1 MRRMEEHSMIRNIAV
16 PFVAALAYTVWLA
29 PGLQDQANPNTPP
42 FEVASVKAN
51 RSGALAQRI
60 QPSPGGR
67 LTVTNVS
74 LRGLVRFAYEMQEFQ
89 MDGGPSWFAADRYD
103 VVAKAEGDPPIGQI
117 RLMLRVLLADRFKL
131 ITHIEK
137 RDQPV
142 YAMVVAR
149 RDGRLGP
156 GLHKAQTDCNPAAAG
171 VGVPFDPNQPCW
183 PPGAF
188 GPAPGMPITSGR
200 LAFRGMTLEGFARS
214 LAPIVR
220 RVVIDRTGL
229 AGAYDADFEASAE
242 LPPPPPPPGSGIPN
256 PFDPRSMP
264 SIFSILPE
272 QLGLKLDAT
281 RAVVDVLVID
291 RAERP
296 VEDR

>member
-1 MRRMEEHSMIRNIAV
+1 MIRNTAV
-16 PFVAALAYTVWLA
+16 PFVAALASIVSLA
-29 PGLQDQANPNTPP
+29 SGLQDHASPNTPP

-74 LRGLVRFAYEMQEFQ
+74 LRGLVRFAYEVQEFQ

-103 VVAKAEGDPPIGQI
+103 VIARAESDPPVSQI
-117 RLMLRVLLADRFKL
+117 RLMLRALLAERFQL
-131 ITHIEK
+131 RTHSEK

-142 YAMVVAR
+142 YAMVVAQ

-156 GLHKAQTDCNPAAAG
+156 GLRKAQTDCNPAAAG

-183 PPGAF
+183 PPGGF
-188 GPAPGMPITSGR
+188 GPAPGVPITSGR
-200 LAFRGMTLEGFARS
+200 LAFRGMTLDAFARS

-220 RVVIDRTGL
+220 RVVLDRTGL
-229 AGAYDADFEASAE
+229 AGAYDADFDASAE

-256 PFDPRSMP
+256 PFDPRNMP
-264 SIFSILPE
+264 SIFTILPE

-291 RAERP
+291 GAERP